1 MLALEIIG
9 KIVLCVF
16 ITDFL
21 SGLLHWL
28 EDAYGNEDWP
38 ITGRLIT
45 RPNILHHYDPRY
57 FTRYSWLYSARVLLA
72 IGAVIL
78 MVAYWGGFL
87 NWMTLLVVAIGV
99 NANEI
104 HKWAHRTRA
113 ENGPVITFFQ
123 QIGVLQSPVQH
134 GNHHRGTKDTY
145 YCVITDYLN
154 PVLERLRFWP
164 TLEWLIAQLFGVHRR
179 PDHSVKVE
187 ERGVRSVDVY
197 R

>member
-1 MLALEIIG
+1 MFAVELIFKVIACI
-9 KIVLCVF
+9 F

-38 ITGRLIT
+38 ITGKLIT

-57 FTRYSWLYSARVLLA
+57 FTRYSWLYSARVLLL
-72 IGAVIL
+72 IGTVIL
-78 MVAYWGGFL
+78 TVAYWGGFL
-87 NWMTLLVVAIGV
+87 NLMTVLVVLIGV

-104 HKWAHRTRA
+104 HKWAHRTKR
-113 ENGPVITFFQ
+113 ENGPIITYCQ
-123 QIGVLQSPVQH
+123 RIGLLQSPVQH
-134 GNHHRGTKDTY
+134 GKHHRGTKDTY

-154 PVLERLRFWP
+154 PVLERVHFWP
-164 TLEWLIAQLFGVHRR
+164 TLEWLIFQIFGTQRR

-187 ERGVRSVDVY
+187 ERGVRNVDAY